1 MCPLPILPPGV
12 FNLPRKPETV
22 IELLNRAIQ
31 GRNLTVRNISDFEE
45 GIEKYEALRRYLDDA
60 RNLRT
65 QDAWLLAMHLEV
77 LSCEPCHIFRYGA
90 VSQQHSSMFHDETR
104 ECLLELLRGSARHRK
119 KRTDVPFLVQGLAM
133 ERCASFDFVLASTF
147 VVLILLF

>member
-22 IELLNRAIQ
+22 IELVNRAIQ
-31 GRNLTVRNISDFEE
+31 GRNLTVRNINDFEVE
-45 GIEKYEALRRYLDDA
+45 SGTYEALRTYLDDA
-60 RNLRT
+60 QTLRT

-77 LSCEPCHIFRYGA
+77 LSCEPCHIFRYGT

-104 ECLLELLRGSARHRK
+104 ECLLELLRGCARHRK
-119 KRTDVPFLVQGLAM
+119 ERTDVPFLV
-133 ERCASFDFVLASTF
+133 
-147 VVLILLF
+147 